1 MQEIWVQSLSWED
14 PLEKEMAIPS
24 SILAWV
30 NHSGL
35 NKGKDQEDHLHGR
48 VCVCVCVCVC
58 ISLHLRLICNWILH
72 SLRSQFSL
80 SVTLALDIDTYN
92 EFLVWKPHF
101 FKNCE
106 LDEWYNFNV
115 RRHNLGSESES
126 FLKST
131 HSESWWED
139 SNEKDGGK
147 YLIELR
153 ILWISFTS
161 LMAQTVKNLPA
172 IQEIQIQSMGSLRVG
187 HDWAT
192 SSSRFW
198 VSGF

>member
-1 MQEIWVQSLSWED
+1 ME
-14 PLEKEMAIPS
+14 
-24 SILAWV
+24 
-30 NHSGL
+30 GC
-35 NKGKDQEDHLHGR
+35 

-115 RRHNLGSESES
+115 RRHNLDSESES

-172 IQEIQIQSMGSLRVG
+172 IQEIQIQSMGQEDPLEKETYSRILTWRIPWTEEPDRLQSEGSHRVG
-187 HDWAT
+187 HHWETNTAT
-192 SSSRFW
+192 FF
-198 VSGF
+198 V

>member
-1 MQEIWVQSLSWED
+1 ME
-14 PLEKEMAIPS
+14 
-24 SILAWV
+24 
-30 NHSGL
+30 
-35 NKGKDQEDHLHGR
+35 
-48 VCVCVCVCVC
+48 VCVCVC
-58 ISLHLRLICNWILH
+58 IYIYIYISLHLQLICNWILH
-72 SLRSQFSL
+72 SLRSQLSL

-106 LDEWYNFNV
+106 LDEWFNFNV
-115 RRHNLGSESES
+115 RRHNLDSESES

-161 LMAQTVKNLPA
+161 LVAQTVKNLPA
-172 IQEIQIQSMGSLRVG
+172 IQEIQIQSMGQEDPLEKEMATHSSILAWELPWTEKPGSYNSWG
-187 HDWAT
+187 HKESPWIHWRKA
-192 SSSRFW
+192 
-198 VSGF
+198 V